1 LSENAISSYAF
12 EQLEPSAHLL
22 LDTPARV
29 LAQATVE
36 ADRIRDQA
44 RVEGYAEGHARGLS
58 DATAETASAAHA
70 LRDAVQGLESQ
81 RQETADAV
89 ERDAIELA
97 LALSAKILSGA
108 LEVQPERVVDVVR
121 GALRRITDRRRITVL
136 VDPGDLDVVT
146 SAIGELQT
154 QAGGIDL
161 CEVQSDRRVG
171 RGGAVVRTAEGEVDV
186 SVETQL
192 ERAREVVLAELDGGE
207 HAR

>member
-1 LSENAISSYAF
+1 LSESAISNFAF

-22 LDTPARV
+22 LDTPARI
-29 LAQATVE
+29 LARATAE
-36 ADRIRDQA
+36 ADQIRDQA
-44 RVEGYAEGHARGLS
+44 RVEGYAEGHARGLN

-97 LALSAKILSGA
+97 LALSTKILSGA

-154 QAGGIDL
+154 QAGGIDV

-192 ERAREVVLAELDGGE
+192 QRAREVVLAELESGE
-207 HAR
+207 HTR